1 MKSDKASF
9 GKETAPLS
17 CCIHILN
24 QPFQRWLPT
33 NLFPLTPGQ
42 APASNLRTFVLCT
55 RSAPNFGPKPDF
67 QPFSPDQFAVW
78 ALAASGNCS
87 MRFGGGRS
95 QHQWFTLE
103 PLVSRECRCLQQMGI
118 FPAAD
123 SYPWSL
129 PLQGA
134 RGMNTSLP
142 ISQGQRHVSFQPTQR
157 NSATHAK
164 YHPRC
169 CEHQRR
175 WSDPLMAEV
184 TSTAKGPAPEERLY
198 GNRRHGKGKRQ
209 HPCRQHISAS
219 SQHHVLHGR

>member
-1 MKSDKASF
+1 M
-9 GKETAPLS
+9 
-17 CCIHILN
+17 
-24 QPFQRWLPT
+24 
-33 NLFPLTPGQ
+33 
-42 APASNLRTFVLCT
+42 
-55 RSAPNFGPKPDF
+55 RS
-67 QPFSPDQFAVW
+67 
-78 ALAASGNCS
+78 
-87 MRFGGGRS
+87 GGGRS

-175 WSDPLMAEV
+175 WSDPLMQRSPAQLKDLLQRKGCMETGGMARESGSIPAGS
-184 TSTAKGPAPEERLY
+184 TSLPA
-198 GNRRHGKGKRQ
+198 
-209 HPCRQHISAS
+209 AS
-219 SQHHVLHGR
+219 TTCFMGGSKTLVVDSYAIGFLV